1 MKIEEQVLKV
11 VKKSHPL
18 SFGKLAKAIGGIG
31 SKAELKKILQ
41 KLEQEGTLVKVGK
54 AGYGLPEDL
63 NYTTGRLQANKKGY
77 GFVRGDKI
85 DVYISPFA
93 MNGAMHNDK
102 VLVRLS
108 KRKRRGGSIE
118 GEVVKI
124 LERANPTV
132 VGKLERKGRD
142 FFLTPSDA
150 RIFYKIHIPPKFS
163 LGASPGDMVVARIER
178 WPNRRH
184 GPVGRVIEVLGEET
198 SMGVEIEV
206 IIREH
211 RLPMIFPSAVLAECQ
226 EIPDEVTLK
235 DLVSRKDYRD
245 EFTVTIDGLDAKDF
259 DDAVSIKKDEL
270 GNFLLK
276 VHIADVSHYVNV
288 NGALDAEAAS
298 RGFSTYLVD
307 RVIPMLPSKLS
318 NEICSLNP
326 QVDRLSLS
334 VEMFVDKRGKVKHF
348 EIVEGVIRSDFR
360 LTYEEVDELFITKE
374 FENEEIRKCLSQ
386 LRELSNIL
394 EERRIKRGSINF
406 ETIEPKVILDEELK
420 PVDVVIREKTPATM
434 LIEETMV
441 LTNETVAGF
450 MRQPVRPVPK
460 GGFAP
465 GGPAGRH
472 GWQGLPMIYR
482 VHEKPEPEALTQI
495 KELVKGLG
503 YPIKGMRTIHPK
515 TFQNIIAYAHERP
528 ERLLI
533 NYLLLRAMKQARYSP
548 VCKPHFGL
556 ASDCYTHFTS
566 PIRRYPDLVVHR
578 VVKALLKGEVS
589 HPKILDLVKSL
600 PEICEHCSI
609 REREI
614 DEAER
619 DSVDLKLCE
628 LMEQHIGDVFK
639 GIITGVTAYGL
650 FVQIPNSAEGLIHV
664 RDLTDDYYH
673 FEPDRFLLRGQRTG
687 KIFRL
692 GQEVTIRVANVVI
705 GERRIDFVLAD

>member
-1 MKIEEQVLKV
+1 MKIEEQVLKL
-11 VKKSHPL
+11 VKKTHPL
-18 SFGKLAKAIGGIG
+18 SFGKLAKAIEGMG
-31 SKAELKKILQ
+31 SKTELKNILQ
-41 KLEQEGTLVKVGK
+41 RLEQEGTLVKVGK
-54 AGYGLPEDL
+54 TGYGLPEDL
-63 NYTTGRLQANKKGY
+63 NYTTGRLQANKRGY

-93 MNGAMHNDK
+93 MNGAMHNDE
-102 VLVRLS
+102 VLVKLS
-108 KRKRRGGSIE
+108 KRKRKGGSIE

-124 LERANPTV
+124 LKRANPTV
-132 VGKLERKGRD
+132 VGKFERKGRD

-163 LGASPGDMVVARIER
+163 LGASLGDMVVAQIER

-184 GPVGRVIEVLGEET
+184 GPVGRIIEILGEET
-198 SMGVEIEV
+198 SIGVEIEV

-211 RLPMIFPSAVLAECQ
+211 RLPMVFPFNVLAECQ
-226 EIPDEVTLK
+226 EIPDEVLPQ
-235 DLVSRKDYRD
+235 DLLGRKDYRD

-259 DDAVSIKKDEL
+259 DDAVSIKRDEL

-276 VHIADVSHYVNV
+276 VHIADVSHHVDVND
-288 NGALDAEAAS
+288 ALDAEAAS

-307 RVIPMLPSKLS
+307 RVIPMLPPKLS
-318 NEICSLNP
+318 NEICSLIP
-326 QVDRLSLS
+326 RVDRLSLS
-334 VEMFVDKRGKVKHF
+334 VEMLVDAKGKVRHF
-348 EIVEGVIRSDFR
+348 EIAEGVIRSDFR
-360 LTYEEVDELFITKE
+360 LTYEEVDELFITGE
-374 FENEEIRKCLSQ
+374 FENEEMRRCLSQ

-394 EERRIKRGSINF
+394 EERRVKRGSINF

-434 LIEETMV
+434 LIEETMI

-450 MRQPVRPVPK
+450 MR
-460 GGFAP
+460 
-465 GGPAGRH
+465 
-472 GWQGLPMIYR
+472 WQGLPMIYR
-482 VHEKPEPEALTQI
+482 VHERPESEALTQI
-495 KELVKGLG
+495 KELVEGLG

-515 TFQNIIAYAHERP
+515 TFQNIIAYAHKRS

-548 VCKPHFGL
+548 ICKPHFGL

-578 VVKALLKGEVS
+578 MVKAVLKGEVS
-589 HPKILDLVKSL
+589 HPKILDLAKRL
-600 PEICEHCSI
+600 LDICEHCSI

-650 FVQIPNSAEGLIHV
+650 FVQIPNSAEGLIHI

-673 FEPDRFLLRGQRTG
+673 YEPDRFLLRGQRTG

-705 GERRIDFVLAD
+705 GERRIDFVPA